1 MKNSLKIF
9 LPAALIVGAGCAQ
22 STSRTVET
30 RPSRPA
36 WGITAADI
44 ERSPSVPVE
53 ELLAARVP
61 GVALGRASD
70 GRLTLVI
77 RGPSTVSGAQEP
89 LFVVNGIALG
99 NPGNFLAVNRN
110 DIESIQVLKDAASTA
125 LYGIQGAGGVI
136 LVKTKGF

>member
-1 MKNSLKIF
+1 MKNSLKI
-9 LPAALIVGAGCAQ
+9 LVPAALIVGAGCAHGH
-22 STSRTVET
+22 SRTVET
-30 RPSRPA
+30 APSRPA
-36 WGITAADI
+36 WGITSVDI
-44 ERSPSVPVE
+44 ERSPGVPVE

-61 GVALGRASD
+61 GVMLGRAGD
-70 GRLTLVI
+70 GRLTLLI
-77 RGPSTVSGAQEP
+77 RGPSTLSQAQEP

-99 NPGNFLAVNRN
+99 NPANFLAVNRN